1 MENLEKN
8 VLFMNDVLVPTERRI
23 SVVVLI
29 YITNKAKESVTSKD
43 KLEYINFIIL
53 IKIVSSVTQFRF
65 HSIWQSKLNVIL
77 KYDLKIMKDK

>member
-1 MENLEKN
+1 
-8 VLFMNDVLVPTERRI
+8 MNDVLVPTELRI

-53 IKIVSSVTQFRF
+53 IKIVSSVTQFRC
-65 HSIWQSKLNVIL
+65 HSI
-77 KYDLKIMKDK
+77 

>member
-29 YITNKAKESVTSKD
+29 YITNKAEESVTSKD

-65 HSIWQSKLNVIL
+65 HSI
-77 KYDLKIMKDK
+77 

>member
-8 VLFMNDVLVPTERRI
+8 VLFMNEVLVSTERRI

-29 YITNKAKESVTSKD
+29 YVTNKTKESVTSKN

-53 IKIVSSVTQFRF
+53 IKIVSSVTQFRC
-65 HSIWQSKLNVIL
+65 HSI
-77 KYDLKIMKDK
+77 